1 MTSIFLA
8 IIFFMTSWTQLTEIS
23 ENGWGINRPK

>member
-1 MTSIFLA
+1 
-8 IIFFMTSWTQLTEIS
+8 MTSWTQLTEIS